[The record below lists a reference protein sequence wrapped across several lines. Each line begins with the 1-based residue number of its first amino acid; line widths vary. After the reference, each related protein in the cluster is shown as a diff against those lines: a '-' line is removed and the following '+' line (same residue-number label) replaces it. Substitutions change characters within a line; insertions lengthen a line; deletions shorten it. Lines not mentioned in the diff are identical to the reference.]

1 MGALTTP
8 ACPPCVAG
16 AAPRARSS
24 WAFELQAAPGEGHI
38 RPGCHPCIRSTHF
51 NLKRSV
57 HPPRLQLVGAQALS
71 CTWDAAT
78 CTWDVS
84 GPAEAAHEPTPC
96 SLTPYSPVLV
106 LLPPRPSTDAPLQ
119 PLSTLEEI
127 QQELDQLPPNILLS
141 KGEHSSRGSV
151 GSAHLAQSS
160 SSACRLPD
168 PFVDITATVLAPIG
182 LALTGVFMCVCVCV
196 CVAIVV
202 GNFGGHVFSAP
213 SCLLC
218 TFYFTVFKHPCFTS
232 YRTHN
237 PPLQAGSPPML
248 TRSHTK
254 ICLMCCGCWR
264 APAISSCPQLY

>member
-196 CVAIVV
+196 CVWPSSWEILVAMSFQPHPASSVLFILQYLSILVLQAIVPII
-202 GNFGGHVFSAP
+202 HPCRLAA
-213 SCLLC
+213 LLC
-218 TFYFTVFKHPCFTS
+218 
-232 YRTHN
+232 
-237 PPLQAGSPPML
+237 
-248 TRSHTK
+248 
-254 ICLMCCGCWR
+254 
-264 APAISSCPQLY
+264 